1 MRIGKLAG
9 SIFAAVLAMQ
19 LAACGSMWGDKK
31 ELSPDTPPDK
41 LFAEANALLDKSEW
55 TKAAERFEEVDRQ
68 HPYAQEARR
77 AIVMA
82 AYAYEK
88 AGKSVE
94 AVAAARRYIAMHP
107 GTKEAALAQHIIT
120 SCYFDRINDPKRDQT
135 DTKKAVTELETL
147 IRRYPDSQYVETA
160 KRRLKLSRDVLA
172 GSEMDVARYYQKQG
186 NFLAAVNRYKSVV
199 TDYQSTAHVEEAL
212 MRLTECYL
220 SLGIVNE
227 AQTAAAVL
235 GHNFPES
242 KWYKESYALLK
253 GGGLEPHEDSGSW
266 ISRTWKKAVHSVQG

>member
-1 MRIGKLAG
+1 
-9 SIFAAVLAMQ
+9 
-19 LAACGSMWGDKK
+19 MWGDKK

-77 AIVMA
+77 SIVMA
-82 AYAYEK
+82 AFAYEK

-135 DTKKAVTELETL
+135 DTKKALTELETL

-172 GSEMDVARYYQKQG
+172 GAEMDVARYYQKQG

>member
-9 SIFAAVLAMQ
+9 SIFAAVLALQ

-77 AIVMA
+77 SIVMA
-82 AYAYEK
+82 AFAYEK

-172 GSEMDVARYYQKQG
+172 GAEMDVARYYQKQG